1 MVCRKRLRIIITR
14 RFKIRKFIDNA
25 LKEASVS
32 HVDIERAANRINI
45 AIHTGKPGMVIGKG
59 GSEIEKLRN
68 KLNSLTNKSTH
79 QRNRNQKVDLDA
91 KLVAENIAR
100 QLENRASFRRVQ
112 KQAITRAM
120 KLGAKGIKTQVS
132 GRLGGADIARAEQ
145 YSEGTVPLHTLRAD
159 IGYAHAEADTT
170 YGKLGVKV
178 WIYRGEVLPTKN
190 TSEGGK

>member
-68 KLNSLTNKSTH
+68 KLNSLTNKKYTST
-79 QRNRNQKVDLDA
+79 
-91 KLVAENIAR
+91 
-100 QLENRASFRRVQ
+100 
-112 KQAITRAM
+112 
-120 KLGAKGIKTQVS
+120 
-132 GRLGGADIARAEQ
+132 
-145 YSEGTVPLHTLRAD
+145 
-159 IGYAHAEADTT
+159 
-170 YGKLGVKV
+170 
-178 WIYRGEVLPTKN
+178 
-190 TSEGGK
+190 